1 MRNVSR
7 GISTRLSSPAG
18 VDRAFTLI
26 ELLVVI
32 AIIALLIGLLLPSLA
47 KARAEA
53 RAIRVQASARGVTQG
68 LAAYIVDTKTV
79 YPPSYMYGA
88 EQTGTRWRVEDQQ
101 LSNPNP
107 QNGYVHWSSF
117 LIEGGNVG
125 KDLWGSPVA
134 QNKGAPRTNPGGNA
148 DDWEPGQTNDQGST
162 TPSNP
167 PEDRQAS
174 RCAFTGNAA
183 IFGRNKLYS
192 SGGGRKNR
200 LVNDAWIFNPSK
212 TILMTEFADK
222 DNYSI
227 LEGGEA
233 GLATIKSHRPV
244 MPFVNMGTGTDIY
257 NAPRANRANA
267 FRYPSIANGEL
278 RMMDLLGA
286 NMWQSGSELNCVGR
300 FHPGG
305 DKAFGGTTN
314 FAFVDAHVERM
325 TVADSVRKKLW
336 GDKVWSLEG
345 TDTGVEPNFNPD

>member
-1 MRNVSR
+1 MRNVPR
-7 GISTRLSSPAG
+7 AG
-18 VDRAFTLI
+18 KNSGAFTLI

-88 EQTGTRWRVEDQQ
+88 DQTGTRWRVEDQQ
-101 LSNPNP
+101 LTNPNP

-117 LIEGGNVG
+117 LIEGGNTG
-125 KDLWGSPVA
+125 KDLWASPVA
-134 QNKGAPRTNPGGNA
+134 QNKGAPRTNPGANA
-148 DDWEPGQTNDQGST
+148 DDWEVGQINDQGST

-167 PEDRQAS
+167 PEDRQSA
-174 RCAFTGNAA
+174 RVAFTGNAA

-200 LVNDAWIFNPSK
+200 LVNDSWIFNPSK

-227 LEGGEA
+227 LEDGES
-233 GLATIKSHRPV
+233 GLSTIKSHRPV
-244 MPFVNMGTGTDIY
+244 MPFVNFGTGTDIY
-257 NAPRANRANA
+257 SAPPASRAAA
-267 FRYPSIANGEL
+267 FRYPSISNGEL
-278 RMMDLLGA
+278 RFAQSLGA
-286 NMWQSGSELNCVGR
+286 NMWRSGSELNCVGR

-305 DKAFGGTTN
+305 DKGFGGTTM
-314 FAFVDAHVERM
+314 FAFVDAHVERL
-325 TVADSVRKKLW
+325 TVAESIRKKLW

-345 TDTGVEPNFNPD
+345 RDTNVDQNFNPD